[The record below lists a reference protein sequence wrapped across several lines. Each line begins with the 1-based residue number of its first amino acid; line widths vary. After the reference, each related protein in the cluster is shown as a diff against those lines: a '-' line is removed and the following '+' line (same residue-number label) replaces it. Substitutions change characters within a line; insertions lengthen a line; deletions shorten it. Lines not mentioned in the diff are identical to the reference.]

1 MNALL
6 KEYRFWRDEQIK
18 QAFDEPVADADALKE
33 YVLCSIQVF
42 YYDYIDSI
50 TLRQY
55 RMAQEE
61 LSKRISCED
70 IVDNTLVYWCQ
81 EAISDDD
88 WDKLFNDHEPE
99 TESERVEAF
108 SIEELNSIVNSHEN
122 FKKVKPQV

>member
-6 KEYRFWRDEQIK
+6 NEYRAWRDKQIED
-18 QAFDEPVADADALKE
+18 AFEDPVADAEALKE
-33 YVLCSIQVF
+33 YVISSTQVF

-61 LSKRISCED
+61 LSKRISCDD
-70 IVDNTLVYWCQ
+70 IVENTLVYWCM

-99 TESERVEAF
+99 TESESESEESEE
-108 SIEELNSIVNSHEN
+108 SI
-122 FKKVKPQV
+122 PQA

>member
-6 KEYRFWRDEQIK
+6 NEYRAWRDKQIES
-18 QAFDEPVADADALKE
+18 AFDDSVADADDLKE
-33 YVLCSIQVF
+33 YVLCSLHAF
-42 YYDYIDSI
+42 YYEYIDSI

-70 IVDNTLVYWCQ
+70 IVDDTLFYWCK
-81 EAISDDD
+81 EAILDDD

-99 TESERVEAF
+99 TEQEEKESE
-108 SIEELNSIVNSHEN
+108 EE
-122 FKKVKPQV
+122 QA

>member
-6 KEYRFWRDEQIK
+6 KEYRYWRDKKIEN
-18 QAFDEPVADADALKE
+18 AFDEPVADAEALKE
-33 YVLCSIQVF
+33 YVLDCSQEF
-42 YYDYIDSI
+42 YYEYIDSI

-70 IVDNTLVYWCQ
+70 IVDNTLVYWCI

-88 WDKLFNDHEPE
+88 WDKLFNDYEPE
-99 TESERVEAF
+99 TESET
-108 SIEELNSIVNSHEN
+108 EEQS
-122 FKKVKPQV
+122 